1 MFNNKTIDR
10 IKTNIFIALG
20 DKDFLT
26 RNQLIEALNR
36 TGLKLS
42 SSQFTRDVE
51 LLNQSSIKGFKHFK
65 YSKGYDRTSCEAM
78 IAYRSL
84 ATSRGRA
91 QAVYH
96 LNTIIKLIAEYD
108 NKQQRHS
115 ATTTTIEVESI
126 PF

>member
-1 MFNNKTIDR
+1 MFNEKTIDR

-51 LLNQSSIKGFKHFK
+51 LLNQCSIKGFKHFK
-65 YSKGYDRTSCEAM
+65 YSKGYDRSSCEAM

-84 ATSRGRA
+84 AKSRGRA

-96 LNTIIKLIAEYD
+96 LNTIIDLLEYQD
-108 NKQQRHS
+108 TPKPNYQ
-115 ATTTTIEVESI
+115 TIEVQTI
-126 PF
+126 Q

>member
-1 MFNNKTIDR
+1 MFNEKTIDR

-36 TGLKLS
+36 TGLRLS

-51 LLNQSSIKGFKHFK
+51 LLNQCNIRGFKHFK

-78 IAYRSL
+78 VAYRSL

-96 LNTIIKLIAEYD
+96 LNTILQEIKNHD

-115 ATTTTIEVESI
+115 ATNQPIEVQSV
-126 PF
+126 PV